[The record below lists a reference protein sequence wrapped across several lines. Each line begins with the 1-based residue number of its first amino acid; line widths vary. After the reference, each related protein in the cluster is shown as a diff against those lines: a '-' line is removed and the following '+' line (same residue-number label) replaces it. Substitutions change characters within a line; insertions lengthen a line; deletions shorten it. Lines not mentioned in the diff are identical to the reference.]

1 MFALFSLHVLCQ
13 AISSL
18 LKDEMDKV
26 AAAAENERRGAM
38 LKKFKRVERRSGGLC
53 NPDLLEQVVRSSDVS
68 SPRQSIPSPSSSS
81 HAPPLPPPHS
91 QSDPKGLTAAL
102 AAAAPA
108 SNLVLVDVEDDPEAT
123 AAAAA
128 AATPWAEDMLCRA
141 VRKRHAAMLRT
152 RGRALAKGLA
162 RMLKGVSQELK
173 GVASRLPPWEEED
186 PQEDEPAPQE
196 EEVSKG
202 RVRKEEVRK
211 GDIACSGG
219 LGGGGGM
226 RGVQS
231 CRADATLEPSQKA
244 PRVWVEAGG
253 GTTSDGHV
261 NRSAMCLAAV
271 CGCCF
276 AYLRISLLYH
286 APPAASSRPPHSI
299 IVDVCPSSRSVAH
312 VMIRCCH
319 DNAPRP
325 PRSLLY
331 SYCFAPL
338 AGGPEQDTVAR
349 QRLRI
354 PDSRQDLIGRQ
365 HRVGGHL
372 RGRSRQALLILRTL

>member
-1 MFALFSLHVLCQ
+1 
-13 AISSL
+13 
-18 LKDEMDKV
+18 MDKV

-102 AAAAPA
+102 GAAAPA

-196 EEVSKG
+196 EEVSKD

-219 LGGGGGM
+219 LGGGGAGCGGFN
-226 RGVQS
+226 RAVQ
-231 CRADATLEPSQKA
+231 TL
-244 PRVWVEAGG
+244 RW
-253 GTTSDGHV
+253 
-261 NRSAMCLAAV
+261 RLARRHLV
-271 CGCCF
+271 CGLRLEEELHRTVTLIVLLCVWPQFVGVASRTCVSRCCIMHLPPLHV
-276 AYLRISLLYH
+276 AHLTLIS
-286 APPAASSRPPHSI
+286 
-299 IVDVCPSSRSVAH
+299 VDVCPSSRSVAH
-312 VMIRCCH
+312 VMIRCRH
-319 DNAPRP
+319 DDAPRP
-325 PRSLLY
+325 PRSLCCIVF
-331 SYCFAPL
+331 CFAPL

-349 QRLRI
+349 
-354 PDSRQDLIGRQ
+354 
-365 HRVGGHL
+365 
-372 RGRSRQALLILRTL
+372 